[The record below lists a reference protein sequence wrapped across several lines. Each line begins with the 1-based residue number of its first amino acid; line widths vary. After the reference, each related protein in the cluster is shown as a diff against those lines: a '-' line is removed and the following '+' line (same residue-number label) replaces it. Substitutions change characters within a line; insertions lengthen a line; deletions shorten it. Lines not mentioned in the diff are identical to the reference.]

1 MGSQGASKILV
12 PHISKC
18 GRKPV
23 NSFSKAVCVI
33 LFKQAQIVLLIILL
47 VAIVNVFAGLFIYPT
62 DDKKSKGVFN
72 YNGKMASLHRRTL
85 STKEHLL

>member
-12 PHISKC
+12 LYISKC

-23 NSFSKAVCVI
+23 NSFSKAVFVI

-72 YNGKMASLHRRTL
+72 YNGMMASLHRRTL

>member
-12 PHISKC
+12 LHISKC

-23 NSFSKAVCVI
+23 NSFSKAVFVI

-72 YNGKMASLHRRTL
+72 YNGMMASLHRRTL